1 MTSFAKLYQGYN
13 QRSWP
18 SQKKKN
24 TMASIS
30 LMKTYQLAIYIFI
43 LEKNDRNKL
52 FKMYS

>member
-18 SQKKKN
+18 SQKKKKKN

-30 LMKTYQLAIYIFI
+30 LMKTYQLAICIFI
-43 LEKNDRNKL
+43 LEKK
-52 FKMYS
+52 

>member
-1 MTSFAKLYQGYN
+1 MTSFAKLYHGYN

-30 LMKTYQLAIYIFI
+30 LMKTFQL
-43 LEKNDRNKL
+43 EL
-52 FKMYS
+52 FVFLY